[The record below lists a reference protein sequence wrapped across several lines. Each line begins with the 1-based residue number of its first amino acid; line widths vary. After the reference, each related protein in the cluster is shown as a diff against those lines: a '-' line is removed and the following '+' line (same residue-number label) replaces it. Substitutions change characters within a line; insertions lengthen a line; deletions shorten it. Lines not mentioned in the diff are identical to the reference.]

1 MNKGI
6 SCIGVLIIFI
16 AMILVAA
23 VAAMVLLQTVG
34 SLEGQALQTGKESTG
49 EVSTKLRI
57 TSITGVTNNAT
68 DPYALEY
75 LRIIARLAPGS
86 SNIDLNNTLM
96 TISTKGLHA
105 QGISYN
111 MSVPENTV
119 TDAKAAS
126 YLNVSYSIVYLGQP
140 ASYSNSSR
148 LSVKQNDIV
157 EFWYRVGEQATNA
170 SGTRSALNTNIS
182 GGILP
187 STDVTVTLTPQ
198 HGATEEIPFRTPPS
212 YEGQYVALFP

>member
-6 SCIGVLIIFI
+6 SGIGVLIIFI

-57 TSITGVTNNAT
+57 TSITGVTNDVT

-105 QGISYN
+105 QGISYTMATN
-111 MSVPENTV
+111 NTV
-119 TDAKAAS
+119 ADAQSATT
-126 YLNVSYSIVYLGQP
+126 LNQSYSLVYLGQP
-140 ASYSNSSR
+140 ADYSNSSR
-148 LSVKQNDIV
+148 LAVKQNDIV